1 MAPQESNYFT
11 FIQNPFSFG
20 YSDKKAMRDHVPV
33 GVYGNGFK
41 SGSMRLGK
49 DAIVF
54 TKTRDSMSIG
64 LLSQSYL
71 QAIKAQQIMVPILTF
86 RRDEQNLYPS
96 VVLHK
101 HNVHWNY
108 SRMTKK
114 GISET
119 ICYL

>member
-1 MAPQESNYFT
+1 MLTQEWNHLT
-11 FIQNPFSFG
+11 FVQYLFSFG
-20 YSDKKAMRDHVPV
+20 YSDKKAVKDHVPV

-54 TKTRDSMSIG
+54 TKTRDSMSVG

-86 RRDEQNLYPS
+86 RRDGQNLYPY
-96 VVLHK
+96 
-101 HNVHWNY
+101 HNF
-108 SRMTKK
+108 
-114 GISET
+114 T
-119 ICYL
+119 ITA